1 MNQDHFRIGP
11 LIYAKDYF
19 EDDPEANYYYSGSP
33 PVSYNNKGVP
43 IDKNGF
49 ECLDIKCPFHPGWMI
64 QKDQLEF
71 NDFLQ
76 FSIPRYQCYQEW
88 LRDNYLDCSDNQ
100 AKKYLFK
107 FLLSEN
113 RNAWGFNRLIGL
125 PIKKALSKLG
135 SVEELIEKVYEY
147 E

>member
-11 LIYAKDYF
+11 LIYARDYF
-19 EDDPEANYYYSGSP
+19 EDDPKANYYWSGNP
-33 PVSYNNKGVP
+33 PIKYNDKGVP
-43 IDKNGF
+43 IDKNGL
-49 ECLDIKCPFHPGWMI
+49 ECLDLKCPFHPSWKV

-76 FSIPRYQCYQEW
+76 FSIPKYQCYQDW

-107 FLLSEN
+107 FLLSGN
-113 RNAWGFNRLIGL
+113 QNSWGFNNLIKL
-125 PIKKALSKLG
+125 PIKKALSKVG
-135 SVEELIEKVYEY
+135 SVEELIKKVYEH